1 MQKAPYKLPA
11 KGSDA
16 VEILMNDH
24 RLIEGLLERL
34 TSAVDNAER
43 KSALEELKAV
53 LTIHNATEENLVYP
67 AIERIARK
75 RAEAQHLYHETAEAD
90 VVVFELD
97 SMLKEGRGEEDAF
110 AVTAAEVCAT
120 CTADLTDIDEP
131 DFNDVECPVNNP
143 EAACNNGQCTVVAV
157 PPPCEPDRVC
167 EADEFCDISNVSVA
181 CPGPAYYVA
190 VSGSGACTAS
200 DTDLGSSCQSADDCN
215 AGESCLGAN
224 GFNEGTCGCGD
235 AADRP
240 TFCENG
246 CEILSDEN
254 DCNFCY
260 CPNGCPDGG

>member
-1 MQKAPYKLPA
+1 MAARTAEPTTVDKLRALGALLALCACHPTTTTPECSSSTMSEA
-11 KGSDA
+11 LAQVETALAGNTACEDGGDCVLLQTPCGIETTCAFNFSAVSVAGQAA
-16 VEILMNDH
+16 VEH
-24 RLIEGLLERL
+24 
-34 TSAVDNAER
+34 
-43 KSALEELKAV
+43 
-53 LTIHNATEENLVYP
+53 
-67 AIERIARK
+67 
-75 RAEAQHLYHETAEAD
+75 
-90 VVVFELD
+90 
-97 SMLKEGRGEEDAF
+97 AF

-157 PPPCEPDRVC
+157 PPPCVPDRVC

>member
-24 RLIEGLLERL
+24 RLIEALLERL

-43 KSALEELKAV
+43 KSALEELKAA

-110 AVTAAEVCAT
+110 AVTADKLRSAVVEH
-120 CTADLTDIDEP
+120 IEDEEQKAFVHLR
-131 DFNDVECPVNNP
+131 D
-143 EAACNNGQCTVVAV
+143 
-157 PPPCEPDRVC
+157 
-167 EADEFCDISNVSVA
+167 EADDDQAESLTRSVKQFR
-181 CPGPAYYVA
+181 
-190 VSGSGACTAS
+190 GALHYEMS
-200 DTDLGSSCQSADDCN
+200 K
-215 AGESCLGAN
+215 
-224 GFNEGTCGCGD
+224 
-235 AADRP
+235 
-240 TFCENG
+240 
-246 CEILSDEN
+246 
-254 DCNFCY
+254 
-260 CPNGCPDGG
+260 